1 MVKKLQAS
9 YNPKIRFEQKVIE
22 IDGKTAVYELKY
34 FESGLWKHV
43 EDLLDEEV
51 FAGGSIRIKR

>member
-1 MVKKLQAS
+1 MK
-9 YNPKIRFEQKVIE
+9 FEQKSIE

-34 FESGLWKHV
+34 FESGLWRHV

-51 FAGGSIRIKR
+51 FVGGRIRIKR